1 MKKYATITDE
11 NGTTYEF
18 KFDDMIAQNE
28 NVVLLANAVCSL
40 QDKIDLFN
48 AGIATCFSKAGSIY
62 IDITKA
68 KYVSFEL
75 RK

>member
-1 MKKYATITDE
+1 MKKVVTIFTE
-11 NGTTYEF
+11 GNTYEF
-18 KFDDMIAQNE
+18 KFEDMIAQNE
-28 NVVLLANAVCSL
+28 SIVQLAKVNCSL

-68 KYVSFEL
+68 KYISFEL

>member
-1 MKKYATITDE
+1 MKKYVTIFTE
-11 NGTTYEF
+11 GNTYEF
-18 KFDDMIAQNE
+18 KFEDMIAQNE
-28 NVVLLANAVCSL
+28 SVVQLANVNCSL

-68 KYVSFEL
+68 KYISFEL

>member
-1 MKKYATITDE
+1 MKKVVTIFTNEDK
-11 NGTTYEF
+11 YEF
-18 KFDDMIAQNE
+18 KFEAMIAQNE
-28 NVVLLANAVCSL
+28 RVVQLINVSCSL

-68 KYVSFEL
+68 KYVCFEL
-75 RK
+75 R

>member
-1 MKKYATITDE
+1 MKKVVTIFTE
-11 NGTTYEF
+11 GNTYEF
-18 KFDDMIAQNE
+18 KFEDMIAQNE
-28 NVVLLANAVCSL
+28 SIVQLAKVNCSL

-68 KYVSFEL
+68 KYICFEL

>member
-1 MKKYATITDE
+1 MKKVVTIFT

-18 KFDDMIAQNE
+18 KFEDMIAQNE
-28 NVVLLANAVCSL
+28 RVVLLANVSCSL

-68 KYVSFEL
+68 KYVAFEL